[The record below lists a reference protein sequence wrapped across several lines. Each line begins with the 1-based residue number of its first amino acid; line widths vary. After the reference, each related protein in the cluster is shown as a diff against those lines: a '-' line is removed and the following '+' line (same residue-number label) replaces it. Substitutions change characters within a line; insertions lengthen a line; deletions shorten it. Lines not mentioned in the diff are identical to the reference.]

1 MNEKLINDVKLLEDP
16 KLKKALSLLDLAA
29 PNSKVSKNRKIYAD
43 IKDAKNMTDKTNIKA
58 LSPYELQQE
67 MKRFNLVLVRSKDY
81 KGSYNEEYLKKLTAF
96 LEDKKASIISSEH
109 EIKNNMFFLY
119 PFNPF
124 LVNIKE
130 YVGKRDY
137 KGYSTALI
145 YDNAFLKY
153 NNGHFIKN
161 PTLLF
166 YYNDRFYVI
175 EKGTSYN
182 KFNAIIGFLT
192 KSTFSLI
199 VTYILTGIVLA
210 LLCVLFKPDII
221 LGVSLFVIYL
231 VFMVG
236 LVFPFVDQVNY
247 NNSFK
252 KLYNED

>member
-43 IKDAKNMTDKTNIKA
+43 IKDAENMTDKTNIKA

-166 YYNDRFYVI
+166 YYNDKFYVI

-199 VTYILTGIVLA
+199 VTYILTGIILPSLIILLKPNCLLEVA
-210 LLCVLFKPDII
+210 LLITDILFMI
-221 LGVSLFVIYL
+221 LLFFTIAT
-231 VFMVG
+231 
-236 LVFPFVDQVNY
+236 QIEY